1 MYKEI
6 NKTRYNDTIM
16 PKMWEILKEIFS
28 KTNFD
33 EHQVLML
40 SLYGSQ
46 NYRIENENSDIDCE
60 CFIFPTKKNIIFGES
75 LYSTCIT
82 TEYGTC
88 HVKDIRAAFNELR
101 KSSPNILEIFASPYM
116 IINEEYN
123 AIIEEICFDV
133 DYLAHLSP
141 YKLMRGLDGLYNK
154 YRKEMMIS
162 NKAYAN
168 MLRIE
173 NMMTSVLHGKDYTLE
188 LVPHNYI
195 ALRDLKYQENI
206 DEQLREKT
214 ENGYSAILRN
224 NVNRFYE
231 TTNPEQNK
239 YVLKTI
245 NDLEEKLMTKYIKL
259 EF

>member
-6 NKTRYNDTIM
+6 NKNRYNGTVM
-16 PKMWEILKEIFS
+16 PKMWEILQEIFF

-60 CFIFPTKKNIIFGES
+60 CFIFPTKKNIIFGEP

-82 TEYGTC
+82 TKYGTC

-116 IINEEYN
+116 LINEEYSS
-123 AIIEEICFDV
+123 IIEEMCLNI
-133 DYLAHLSP
+133 DYLADLSP

-195 ALRDLKYQENI
+195 ALRDLKYQDNVNK
-206 DEQLREKT
+206 QLRETT

-224 NVNRFYE
+224 SVNRFYE
-231 TTNPEQNK
+231 TTNPEQDKFILN
-239 YVLKTI
+239 TI
-245 NDLEEKLMTKYIKL
+245 NSLEERLMTKYIKL